1 MGKLVVATTQYHC
14 LTNKTVFIT
23 GGASGIGA
31 AVIRAFLQQ
40 GAKVAF
46 VDINLEAAVD
56 LVEAF
61 SEKKQ
66 DIWFRQLD
74 ISHTHELRQAIT
86 DAQQHF
92 GGFDVLIN
100 CAADD
105 TRFDTSDITLAQW
118 NDSLNI
124 NLTPAFTAAQSAY
137 KIMQS
142 QQSGSIINFGSINA
156 LIGMENMAP
165 YITAKAG
172 LMGMT
177 KALAKDFG
185 KDNIRVNAILPG
197 WVATQKQLDS
207 WLTDEQ
213 EQKWMEHLAI
223 KKRIQPEDVANLALF
238 LASNQSTLI
247 TGQCISVDAGRT

>member
-1 MGKLVVATTQYHC
+1 MVTTTQYHC
-14 LTNKTVFIT
+14 LNNKTVFIT

-31 AVIRAFLQQ
+31 AVIRTFLQQ
-40 GAKVAF
+40 GAKIAF
-46 VDINLEAAVD
+46 VDINLKASVD
-56 LVEAF
+56 LLEAF
-61 SEKKQ
+61 SDKKQ
-66 DIWFRQLD
+66 NIWFRQLD
-74 ISHTHELRQAIT
+74 ITHSEGLKQAIT
-86 DAQQHF
+86 DAYHHF
-92 GGFDVLIN
+92 NGLDVLIN

-105 TRFDTSDITLAQW
+105 TRFNTSDIAMSDW
-118 NDSLNI
+118 HDSIDI
-124 NLTPAFTAAQSAY
+124 NLTPAFAAAQSAY
-137 KIMQS
+137 QLMQKH
-142 QQSGSIINFGSINA
+142 QSGSIINFGSINA

-213 EQKWMEHLAI
+213 EQKWMKHLAI